1 MSIQEFEKV
10 YEESSKRIAVKK
22 QAKREAL
29 QKSIKDDEQH
39 QEVGL
44 KQLEALQKSGIEL
57 SPIQSIQLGFE
68 QRQEAHNKATYDAL
82 SKMHA
87 NQTSSLTANDKKAEN
102 QKVPN
107 LSTNF

>member
-1 MSIQEFEKV
+1 MSVQEFEKM
-10 YEESSKRIAVKK
+10 YEESSKRIAAEK

-29 QKSIKDDEQH
+29 QRSIKDDEQR

-44 KQLEALQKSGIEL
+44 KQLEALQKSGVEL
-57 SPIQSIQLGFE
+57 SPIQKLQLGFE
-68 QRQEAHNKATYDAL
+68 QRQDAQNIATHDAL
-82 SKMHA
+82 LKMQA
-87 NQTSSLTANDKKAEN
+87 SQTNSLAANDKKIEN